1 MRAIMLKEFQELRR
15 DRRTLALL
23 IVMPLVLLIIFG
35 YAANFTVDHLT
46 VAVYGSDAKTVTKLI
61 DDNAK
66 LKDHLT
72 VVTTDTNGTKGDAI
86 TELRDDRA
94 DVAIYAISVS
104 GSGAGGGTLNADVYI
119 DGSNLFAAQGARTI
133 FAQVQ
138 QQLAQQAAQA
148 QARAVQAQLQAQQQ
162 AAQAQQQAQ
171 AQQGAPQPP
180 SGSQVQASLP
190 QPPKITVSTLFNPDL
205 KTSWVMIPAIIGLI
219 LTFIGTII
227 TSIGLVREREAGTLE
242 QLAVMPLRASAVVL
256 GKITPYFL
264 LACFDM
270 ALITTLGLL
279 LFGVPFNGN
288 PAIFA
293 AGAGLFLFVVLG
305 LGVLISSVSKTTG
318 QAIQLAFMILLPQIL
333 LSGMIFPLSAMAA
346 GVRWI
351 GYCLPLTWFTMVSQG
366 VMIRGAG
373 WDSLWFP
380 LVILAAMAVV
390 IFGLAVVRLSRSISP
405 VRQKHTGGD
414 APTETA
420 PDRARRTAHHGARE
434 TAASEGTVA

>member
-23 IVMPLVLLIIFG
+23 IVMPLLLLIIFG
-35 YAANFTVDHLT
+35 YAANFTVDHLS

-72 VVTTDTNGTKGDAI
+72 VVTTHTSGTKGDAV

-94 DVAIYAISVS
+94 DVAIYAVAAS
-104 GSGAGGGTLNADVYI
+104 GSGSGDGTLNADVYI

-138 QQLAQQAAQA
+138 QQIAQQAAQA
-148 QARAVQAQLQAQQQ
+148 QARAAQAQQLAQ
-162 AAQAQQQAQ
+162 QQAQQQAQ
-171 AQQGAPQPP
+171 QGSPQPP
-180 SGSQVQASLP
+180 SGSQAQASLP
-190 QPPKITVSTLFNPDL
+190 QLPKITVSTLFNPDL

-293 AGAGLFLFVVLG
+293 AGAALFLFVVLG
-305 LGVLISSVSKTTG
+305 LGVLISSVSRTTG

-380 LVILAAMAVV
+380 LVILAGMAVV

-414 APTETA
+414 APAETA
-420 PDRARRTAHHGARE
+420 PGHARRAARHGARE
-434 TAASEGTVA
+434 TASEGTVA

>member
-23 IVMPLVLLIIFG
+23 IVMPLLLLIIFG
-35 YAANFTVDHLT
+35 YAANFTVDNLT
-46 VAVYGSDAKTVTKLI
+46 VAVYGASADDVTKLI
-61 DDNAK
+61 DDNAQ

-72 VVTTDTNGTKGDAI
+72 VLVTDTSGTKDDAT
-86 TELRDDRA
+86 TELQNDKA
-94 DVAIYAISVS
+94 DVAIYAVP
-104 GSGAGGGTLNADVYI
+104 GSGALTADVYI
-119 DGSNLFAAQGARTI
+119 DGSNLFAAQAAKTI
-133 FAQVQ
+133 FAEVQ
-138 QQLAQQAAQA
+138 QQLAVQAAKA
-148 QARAVQAQLQAQQQ
+148 QAS
-162 AAQAQQQAQ
+162 
-171 AQQGAPQPP
+171 APPGTVIP
-180 SGSQVQASLP
+180 VP
-190 QPPKITVSTLFNPDL
+190 QITVSVLFNPDL

-242 QLAVMPLRASAVVL
+242 QLAVMPLRAGSVVL

-279 LFGVPFNGN
+279 LFGVPFNGS
-288 PAIFA
+288 PWIFA
-293 AGAGLFLFVVLG
+293 VGAGLFLFVVLG
-305 LGVLISSVSKTTG
+305 LGVLISSVSRTTG
-318 QAIQLAFMILLPQIL
+318 QAIQLAFLILLPQIL

-351 GYCLPLTWFTMVSQG
+351 GYLLPLTWFTMVSQG

-380 LVILAAMAVV
+380 VVILAIMAIV

-405 VRQKHTGGD
+405 VRQRKVAEK
-414 APTETA
+414 APEQSPEKVTA
-420 PDRARRTAHHGARE
+420 
-434 TAASEGTVA
+434 

>member
-23 IVMPLVLLIIFG
+23 IVMPLLLLIIFG
-35 YAANFTVDHLT
+35 YAANFTVDHLS
-46 VAVYGSDAKTVTKLI
+46 VAVYGPGASDVTKLI
-61 DDNAK
+61 HDNGK
-66 LKDHLT
+66 LDDHLDV
-72 VVTTDTNGTKGDAI
+72 VVTDTSGTKDDAT

-94 DVAIYAISVS
+94 DVAIYASS
-104 GSGAGGGTLNADVYI
+104 SSPLTADVLI
-119 DGSNLFAAQGARTI
+119 DGSNLFAAQSARTL

-138 QQLAQQAAQA
+138 QQLTAQAAQA
-148 QARAVQAQLQAQQQ
+148 QAS
-162 AAQAQQQAQ
+162 
-171 AQQGAPQPP
+171 APPGTTVP
-180 SGSQVQASLP
+180 V
-190 QPPKITVSTLFNPDL
+190 PKLTVTTLFNPDL

-242 QLAVMPLRASAVVL
+242 QLAVMPLRASSVVL

-279 LFGVPFNGN
+279 LFGVPFNGS
-288 PAIFA
+288 PWIFA
-293 AGAGLFLFVVLG
+293 VGAALFLFVVLG

-351 GYCLPLTWFTMVSQG
+351 GYLLPLTWFTMVSQG

-380 LVILAAMAVV
+380 LVVLAFMAVV

-405 VRQKHTGGD
+405 VRQK
-414 APTETA
+414 
-420 PDRARRTAHHGARE
+420 
-434 TAASEGTVA
+434 ASR

>member
-1 MRAIMLKEFQELRR
+1 MRAIVLKEFQELRR

-23 IVMPLVLLIIFG
+23 IVMPLLLLVIFG
-35 YAANFTVDHLT
+35 YAANFTVDHLS
-46 VAVYGSDAKTVTKLI
+46 VAVYGSEAKTVTKLI
-61 DDNAK
+61 DGNAK
-66 LKDHLT
+66 LKDHLD
-72 VVTTDTNGTKGDAI
+72 VIVTDTSGTKADA
-86 TELRDDRA
+86 TEQLRDDRA
-94 DVAIYAISVS
+94 DVAILAVP
-104 GSGAGGGTLNADVYI
+104 GGGSATATDAHVYI
-119 DGSNLFAAQGARTI
+119 DGSNLFAAQSAKTI

-148 QARAVQAQLQAQQQ
+148 QGSRAQGSRAQGSRAQASAQQ
-162 AAQAQQQAQ
+162 
-171 AQQGAPQPP
+171 PP
-180 SGSQVQASLP
+180 TL
-190 QPPKITVSTLFNPDL
+190 TVTTMFNPDL

-256 GKITPYFL
+256 GKISPYFL

-270 ALITTLGLL
+270 ALITVLGLL
-279 LFGVPFNGN
+279 LFGVPFNGD
-288 PAIFA
+288 PLIFIVGA
-293 AGAGLFLFVVLG
+293 ALFLFVVLG
-305 LGVLISSVSKTTG
+305 LGVLISSVSRTTG
-318 QAIQLAFMILLPQIL
+318 QAIQLAFMVLLPQIL

-351 GYCLPLTWFTMVSQG
+351 GYLLPLTWFTMISQG

-380 LVILAAMAVV
+380 LVVLAVMAVV

-405 VRQKHTGGD
+405 VKQRRHPELAD
-414 APTETA
+414 A
-420 PDRARRTAHHGARE
+420 ARRPATE
-434 TAASEGTVA
+434 VA

>member
-1 MRAIMLKEFQELRR
+1 MRAIMVKEFQELRR

-46 VAVYGSDAKTVTKLI
+46 VAVYGSSAQDVTKLI
-61 DDNAK
+61 NDNAK

-72 VVTTDTNGTKGDAI
+72 VIVTDTSGTKDDAT
-86 TELRDDRA
+86 TELRNDKA
-94 DVAIYAISVS
+94 DVAIYAVP
-104 GSGAGGGTLNADVYI
+104 GSGAGTPLTADVYI
-119 DGSNLFAAQGARTI
+119 DGSNLFAAQAAKTI

-138 QQLAQQAAQA
+138 QQIAMQAAQA
-148 QARAVQAQLQAQQQ
+148 QASAPPGTVVPVPQL
-162 AAQAQQQAQ
+162 
-171 AQQGAPQPP
+171 
-180 SGSQVQASLP
+180 
-190 QPPKITVSTLFNPDL
+190 TVSVLFNPDL

-242 QLAVMPLRASAVVL
+242 QLAVMPLRASAVVM

-270 ALITTLGLL
+270 VLITTLGLL
-279 LFGVPFNGN
+279 LFGVPFNGS
-288 PAIFA
+288 PWIFA
-293 AGAGLFLFVVLG
+293 VGAGLFLFVVLG
-305 LGVLISSVSKTTG
+305 LGVLISSVSRTTG
-318 QAIQLAFMILLPQIL
+318 QSIQLAFMILLPQIL

-351 GYCLPLTWFTMVSQG
+351 GYLLPLTWFTMVSQG

-380 LVILAAMAVV
+380 IVILAVMAVV

-405 VRQKHTGGD
+405 VRQKK
-414 APTETA
+414 APSSGA
-420 PDRARRTAHHGARE
+420 PSPEPASPEPSSSEAPSRE
-434 TAASEGTVA
+434 PATSKAASSEAAA

>member
-23 IVMPLVLLIIFG
+23 IVMPLLLLIIFG
-35 YAANFTVDHLT
+35 YAANFTVEHLT
-46 VAVYGSDAKTVTKLI
+46 VAVYGESAKDVTKLI

-72 VVTTDTNGTKGDAI
+72 VVVTDTNGTKDDAT
-86 TELRDDRA
+86 TELRDDKA
-94 DVAIYAISVS
+94 DVAIYAVPASGTINAEVS
-104 GSGAGGGTLNADVYI
+104 I
-119 DGSNLFAAQGARTI
+119 DGSNLFAAQAAKTL

-138 QQLAQQAAQA
+138 QQLTMQAAQA
-148 QARAVQAQLQAQQQ
+148 QATAPPGTAV
-162 AAQAQQQAQ
+162 
-171 AQQGAPQPP
+171 PIPT
-180 SGSQVQASLP
+180 
-190 QPPKITVSTLFNPDL
+190 ITVTVLFNPDL

-242 QLAVMPLRASAVVL
+242 QLAVMPLRAGAVVL
-256 GKITPYFL
+256 GKITPYFI

-279 LFGVPFNGN
+279 LFGVPFNGS

-293 AGAGLFLFVVLG
+293 TGAALFLFVVLG

-380 LVILAAMAVV
+380 IMILAIMAVV
-390 IFGLAVVRLSRSISP
+390 IFGLAVVRLRRSISP
-405 VRQKHTGGD
+405 VRQKSSPHR
-414 APTETA
+414 ATE
-420 PDRARRTAHHGARE
+420 PRPE
-434 TAASEGTVA
+434 SEKAVA

>member
-23 IVMPLVLLIIFG
+23 IVMPLLLLIIFG
-35 YAANFTVDHLT
+35 YAANFTVDNLS
-46 VAVYGSDAKTVTKLI
+46 VAVYGASANDVTKLI
-61 DDNAK
+61 DDNAQ

-72 VVTTDTNGTKGDAI
+72 VVVTDTSGTKDDAT
-86 TELRDDRA
+86 TELRNDKA
-94 DVAIYAISVS
+94 DVAIYAVPRA
-104 GSGAGGGTLNADVYI
+104 GASAPFSADVSI
-119 DGSNLFAAQGARTI
+119 DGSNLFAAQAAKTI
-133 FAQVQ
+133 FAEVQ
-138 QQLAQQAAQA
+138 QQLAMQAAQA
-148 QARAVQAQLQAQQQ
+148 QAS
-162 AAQAQQQAQ
+162 
-171 AQQGAPQPP
+171 APPGTVVP
-180 SGSQVQASLP
+180 VP
-190 QPPKITVSTLFNPDL
+190 QITVSVLFNPDL

-242 QLAVMPLRASAVVL
+242 QLAVMPLRAGSVVL

-279 LFGVPFNGN
+279 LFGVPFNGS
-288 PAIFA
+288 PWIFA
-293 AGAGLFLFVVLG
+293 VGAGLFLFVVLG
-305 LGVLISSVSKTTG
+305 LGVLISSVSRTTG
-318 QAIQLAFMILLPQIL
+318 QAIQLAFLILLPQIL

-351 GYCLPLTWFTMVSQG
+351 GYLLPLTWFTMVSQG

-380 LVILAAMAVV
+380 VVILAIMAIV

-405 VRQKHTGGD
+405 VRQRNIAEK
-414 APTETA
+414 
-420 PDRARRTAHHGARE
+420 ARE
-434 TAASEGTVA
+434 QSAEKVTA

>member
-1 MRAIMLKEFQELRR
+1 MRAIVLKEFQELRR

-23 IVMPLVLLIIFG
+23 IVMPLLLLIIFG

-46 VAVYGSDAKTVTKLI
+46 VAVYGSAAHDVTKLI
-61 DDNAK
+61 DGNSK
-66 LKDHLT
+66 LKDHLNV
-72 VVTTDTNGTKGDAI
+72 VVTDAQGTKDDAT

-94 DVAIYAISVS
+94 DVAIYAETSS
-104 GSGAGGGTLNADVYI
+104 NTPGPEGSPAFTAEVLI
-119 DGSNLFAAQGARTI
+119 DGSNLFAAQSAKTI

-148 QARAVQAQLQAQQQ
+148 QEQ
-162 AAQAQQQAQ
+162 AAQAAAQAQ
-171 AQQGAPQPP
+171 AQAAQGESGSGTGTSSSGSSQAPASAQQPP
-180 SGSQVQASLP
+180 TL
-190 QPPKITVSTLFNPDL
+190 TVTTLFNPDL

-242 QLAVMPLRASAVVL
+242 QLAVMPLRAGAVVL

-270 ALITTLGLL
+270 ALITVLGLL

-288 PAIFA
+288 PLIFIVGA
-293 AGAGLFLFVVLG
+293 ALFLFVVLG
-305 LGVLISSVSKTTG
+305 LGVLISSVSRTTG
-318 QAIQLAFMILLPQIL
+318 QAIQLAFMVLLPQIL

-351 GYCLPLTWFTMVSQG
+351 GYLLPLTWFTMISQG

-380 LVILAAMAVV
+380 LVILAIMAVV

-405 VRQKHTGGD
+405 VKQPRQPEQTD
-414 APTETA
+414 AVQQRATE
-420 PDRARRTAHHGARE
+420 
-434 TAASEGTVA
+434 VA

>member
-1 MRAIMLKEFQELRR
+1 MRAIVLKEFQELRR

-23 IVMPLVLLIIFG
+23 IVMPLLLLIIFG
-35 YAANFTVDHLT
+35 YAANFTVEHLS
-46 VAVYGSDAKTVTKLI
+46 VAVYGSSAHDVVKLI

-66 LKDHLT
+66 LKDHLN
-72 VVTTDTNGTKGDAI
+72 VITTDTSGTKDDAK
-86 TELRDDRA
+86 TELRDDKA
-94 DVAIYAISVS
+94 DVAIYAVSAS
-104 GSGAGGGTLNADVYI
+104 GSGSGSSSTLNADVYI
-119 DGSNLFAAQGARTI
+119 DGSNLFAAQSAKTI

-148 QARAVQAQLQAQQQ
+148 QA
-162 AAQAQQQAQ
+162 AQAQASGAQGQSGSESSGADPQAP
-171 AQQGAPQPP
+171 ASAPQ
-180 SGSQVQASLP
+180 QP
-190 QPPKITVSTLFNPDL
+190 QLTVTTLFNPDL

-270 ALITTLGLL
+270 ALITVLGLL
-279 LFGVPFNGN
+279 LFGVPFNGD
-288 PAIFA
+288 PLIFIVGA
-293 AGAGLFLFVVLG
+293 ALFLFVVLG

-318 QAIQLAFMILLPQIL
+318 QAIQLAFMVLLPQIL

-380 LVILAAMAVV
+380 LVILAGMAVV

-405 VRQKHTGGD
+405 VRQRNGSGD
-414 APTETA
+414 ARKQASDPAAA
-420 PDRARRTAHHGARE
+420 PERQPQPSEVAR
-434 TAASEGTVA
+434 

>member
-23 IVMPLVLLIIFG
+23 IVMPLLLLIIFG
-35 YAANFTVDHLT
+35 YAANFTVDNLT
-46 VAVYGSDAKTVTKLI
+46 VAVYGASADDVTKLI
-61 DDNAK
+61 DDNAQ

-72 VVTTDTNGTKGDAI
+72 VLVTDTSGTKDDAT
-86 TELRDDRA
+86 TELQNDKA
-94 DVAIYAISVS
+94 DVAIYAVP
-104 GSGAGGGTLNADVYI
+104 GSGALSADVYI
-119 DGSNLFAAQGARTI
+119 DGSNLFAAQAAKTI
-133 FAQVQ
+133 FAEVQ
-138 QQLAQQAAQA
+138 QQLAVQAAKA
-148 QARAVQAQLQAQQQ
+148 QAS
-162 AAQAQQQAQ
+162 
-171 AQQGAPQPP
+171 APPGTVIP
-180 SGSQVQASLP
+180 VP
-190 QPPKITVSTLFNPDL
+190 QITVSVLFNPDL

-242 QLAVMPLRASAVVL
+242 QLAVMPLRAGSVVL

-279 LFGVPFNGN
+279 LFGVPFNGS
-288 PAIFA
+288 PWIFA
-293 AGAGLFLFVVLG
+293 VGAGLFLFVVLG
-305 LGVLISSVSKTTG
+305 LGVLISSVSRTTG
-318 QAIQLAFMILLPQIL
+318 QAIQLAFLILLPQIL

-351 GYCLPLTWFTMVSQG
+351 GYLLPLTWFTMVSQG

-380 LVILAAMAVV
+380 VVILAIMAIV

-405 VRQKHTGGD
+405 VRQRKVAEK
-414 APTETA
+414 APEQSPEKVTA
-420 PDRARRTAHHGARE
+420 
-434 TAASEGTVA
+434 

>member
-1 MRAIMLKEFQELRR
+1 
-15 DRRTLALL
+15 
-23 IVMPLVLLIIFG
+23 
-35 YAANFTVDHLT
+35 
-46 VAVYGSDAKTVTKLI
+46 VAVYGSSAHDVVKLI

-72 VVTTDTNGTKGDAI
+72 VITTDSSGTKDDAK
-86 TELRDDRA
+86 TELRDDKA
-94 DVAIYAISVS
+94 DVAIYAVSAS
-104 GSGAGGGTLNADVYI
+104 GSGSGSSSTLNADVYI
-119 DGSNLFAAQGARTI
+119 DGSNLFAAQSAKTI

-148 QARAVQAQLQAQQQ
+148 QA
-162 AAQAQQQAQ
+162 AQAQASAPQGQSGSESSGADSQAQ
-171 AQQGAPQPP
+171 ASDPQAPQ
-180 SGSQVQASLP
+180 QP
-190 QPPKITVSTLFNPDL
+190 QLTVTTLFNPDL

-270 ALITTLGLL
+270 ALITVLGLL
-279 LFGVPFNGN
+279 LFGVPFSGD
-288 PAIFA
+288 PLIFIVGA
-293 AGAGLFLFVVLG
+293 ALFLFVVLG

-318 QAIQLAFMILLPQIL
+318 QAIQLAFMVLLPQIL

-380 LVILAAMAVV
+380 LVILAGMAVV

-405 VRQKHTGGD
+405 VRQRNGSGD
-414 APTETA
+414 ARKQASDPAAA
-420 PDRARRTAHHGARE
+420 PERQPQPSEVAR
-434 TAASEGTVA
+434 